1 MALIVN
7 GQPAERARAT
17 MPRQGAWVID
27 VVVPDPTAITS
38 PVTLAMDGGLT
49 FVGSLERGGLWL
61 DDNYLRIAPGANG
74 LKLPSKPKAY
84 RNVTLE
90 SVVLDLLRTG
100 ARRWRRGSNAGL
112 LATQVPWWT
121 QGQDAIGRCLSA
133 LIMDR
138 QLTAP
143 CGGRCPT
150 ARCGLASRPGP
161 IPG

>member
-1 MALIVN
+1 
-7 GQPAERARAT
+7 

-27 VVVPDPTAITS
+27 VIIPDPTAITN

-74 LKLPSKPKAY
+74 LKKAAKPKAY

-100 ARRWRRGSNAGL
+100 GETLAPSSNAGL
-112 LATQVPWWT
+112 LATQFPWWT

-138 QLTAP
+138 RLTAP
-143 CGGRCPT
+143 VWRSLPRWDGVVRV
-150 ARCGLASRPGP
+150 
-161 IPG
+161 